1 MNFWKSFSA
10 SLLATAVGIIV
21 LVFVVIGSLGSL
33 ATLFET
39 EQPTVPS
46 QSVLYIDLAEDIV
59 DAPLLSPLG
68 VFDPSSM
75 EFYAPITM
83 LEALAAIEN
92 AATDDNIKGI
102 CINIDGAGVVETAN
116 LEELRAAIARFKLS
130 GKFVVAYDDNYTEGE
145 YYLASV
151 ADQVLLNP
159 EGSLEWHGLGMSSMF
174 YKGLLNKL
182 DVEVEVFR
190 PTDCKYK
197 SGVEPF
203 ILTKMSD
210 ANRKQMQSLVD
221 SMWQTICSDVSASR
235 GVDVE
240 LLKRYA
246 RDLSITLPEDAL
258 NAHLIDA
265 IAYEDELFALY
276 DSYGVKRNDMGLHS
290 TLSLGEYVTMVNVA
304 PLSASVGDNTMIK
317 GSDKSLVAIIYA
329 DGEIVD
335 GNMYMD
341 GSVFGTRLA
350 EELRQARLSDETKA
364 VVVRVNSPGG
374 SALASEVAWREMEL
388 LQQVKPVVVS
398 MGSMAASGGY
408 YISAPADYIIAD
420 RLTLTGSIGVF
431 GVLFNL
437 ENTFKNKLGITFD
450 TAATSPTAGGMNMM
464 RSLTPTERKA
474 LERSIDRVYA
484 TFTSHVAEGRNLP
497 LEDVLNIAEG
507 RVWSGTEALECGL
520 VDALGGFNEAIGKA
534 IELADLKG
542 DYALYE
548 FRAPLTPF
556 EEWLDSMGMLYAKSW
571 GIDYNIY
578 GDAIR
583 EVLEENPIIMKNSG
597 IQALV
602 PGNLKVNL

>member
-10 SLLATAVGIIV
+10 SLLATALGVVVFILFVISSIGGIA
-21 LVFVVIGSLGSL
+21 S
-33 ATLFET
+33 LFET
-39 EQPTVPS
+39 EQPTIPS

-68 VFDPSSM
+68 TFDPSSM

-83 LEALAAIEN
+83 IEALAAIEK
-92 AATDDNIKGI
+92 AAIDDNIKGI
-102 CINIDGAGVVETAN
+102 CIKIDGAGILEAAN
-116 LEELRAAIARFKLS
+116 VEELRAAIERFKLS
-130 GKFVVAYDDNYTEGE
+130 GKFVVAYDDSYTQGE

-151 ADQVLLNP
+151 ADEVMLNP
-159 EGSLEWHGLGMSSMF
+159 EGSLEWSGLGLSSMF

-203 ILTKMSD
+203 ILTKMSE
-210 ANRKQMQSLVD
+210 ANRMQMQSLVD
-221 SMWQTICSDVSASR
+221 AMWNTICEDVAASR
-235 GVDVE
+235 GIEVE
-240 LLKRYA
+240 ALKRYA
-246 RDLSITLPEDAL
+246 AELAITLPEDAL

-290 TLSLGEYVTMVNVA
+290 TITLGEYVAMVNVA
-304 PLSASVGDNTMIK
+304 PLRATVGDDTMVK
-317 GSDKSLVAIIYA
+317 ASGKSLVAIIYA

-341 GSVFGTRLA
+341 GCVFGTRLA
-350 EELRQARLSDETKA
+350 EELRQARLSKETKA

-388 LQQVKPVVVS
+388 LQEVKPVVVS

-437 ENTFKNKLGITFD
+437 ENTFKNKFGITFD
-450 TAATSPTAGGMNMM
+450 TAATSPAAGGMNMM
-464 RSLTPTERKA
+464 RELTPKERKS

-497 LEDVLNIAEG
+497 LKDVLNIAEG
-507 RVWSGTEALECGL
+507 RVWSGTEALEHGL

-534 IELADLKG
+534 VELADLKG

-548 FRAPLTPF
+548 FTAPLTPF

-571 GIDYNIY
+571 GMDYTIH
-578 GDAIR
+578 GDIIR
-583 EVLEENPIIMKNSG
+583 EVLRESPIIMKNSG

-602 PGNLKVNL
+602 PGDIKINL

>member
-10 SLLATAVGIIV
+10 SLLATAIGVVVFII
-21 LVFVVIGSLGSL
+21 FFISSIGSI

-39 EQPTVPS
+39 EKPAIPTE
-46 QSVLYIDLAEDIV
+46 SVLYIDLAEDIV

-68 VFDPSSM
+68 LFDPSSM
-75 EFYAPITM
+75 QFYAPITM
-83 LEALAAIEN
+83 LEALAAIEK
-92 AATDDNIKGI
+92 AAVDDNIKGI
-102 CINIDGAGVVETAN
+102 CINIDGAGVVQAAN
-116 LEELRAAIARFKLS
+116 IEELRKAIAHFKLS
-130 GKFVVAYDDNYTEGE
+130 GKFVVAYDDSYTQGE
-145 YYLASV
+145 YYLASI
-151 ADQVLLNP
+151 ADEVLLNP
-159 EGSLEWHGLGMSSMF
+159 EGSLEWSGMGMTSMF
-174 YKGLLNKL
+174 YKGLLDKL
-182 DVEVEVFR
+182 DAEVEVFR
-190 PTDCKYK
+190 PTDCKFK

-203 ILTKMSD
+203 ILTKMSE
-210 ANRKQMQSLVD
+210 ANRMQMQSLVD
-221 SMWQTICSDVSASR
+221 SMWETIC
-235 GVDVE
+235 VDVASE
-240 LLKRYA
+240 RDIEVETLKRYA

-276 DSYGVKRNDMGLHS
+276 DSYGVKRNDMGQHS
-290 TLSLGEYVTMVNVA
+290 TLSLGEYVAMVNVT
-304 PLSASVGDNTMIK
+304 PLRASVGNDTMIK
-317 GSDKSLVAIIYA
+317 IAGKPLVAIIYA

-350 EELRQARLSDETKA
+350 EELRQARLSEETKA

-408 YISAPADYIIAD
+408 YISAPADYIVAD
-420 RLTLTGSIGVF
+420 NLTLTGSIGVF

-437 ENTFKNKLGITFD
+437 EDTFKNKLGITFD
-450 TAATSPTAGGMNMM
+450 TVATSPAAGGMNMM
-464 RSLTPTERKA
+464 RPLTAKERKA

-484 TFTSHVAEGRNLP
+484 TFTSHVAEGRNMP
-497 LEDVLNIAEG
+497 LKDVLNIAEG
-507 RVWSGTEALECGL
+507 RVWSGSEALERGL
-520 VDALGGFNEAIGKA
+520 VDALGGFNMAIGKA

-548 FRAPLTPF
+548 FTAPLTPF

-571 GIDYNIY
+571 GLDYNIH
-578 GDAIR
+578 GEAIR
-583 EVLEENPIIMKNSG
+583 EILEQNPIIMKNSG

-602 PGNLKVNL
+602 PGDMKIKL